1 MKIKVA
7 LGVLLVSLSATAFAQ
22 PGYHDR
28 HDRYDRDRHHPK
40 VERMCFANGKAYRLG
55 SVIRKYQRVE
65 VCERVR
71 GRAMWVSHNRHRR
84 Y

>member
-7 LGVLLVSLSATAFAQ
+7 LGVLLVSMSAAAFAQ

-28 HDRYDRDRHHPK
+28 YRDHPRA
-40 VERMCFANGKAYRLG
+40 EFMCFANGHGYRVG
-55 SVIRKYQRVE
+55 SVVRTYHRVQ

-71 GRAMWVSHNRHRR
+71 GRAMWVSRERHWR
-84 Y
+84 